1 MSRLEELKKNRIWL
15 KELEDLFNEISN
27 VMMPPYV
34 AIEPETVIDVKKLI
48 KYAKE
53 QAESVEKLEKELD
66 KDANISFSLEGQLND
81 ALDNV
86 ERYKQA
92 LEEIA
97 KETGTP
103 YADIAIKALE
113 ESE

>member
-1 MSRLEELKKNRIWL
+1 MTPKQQMMFDYLDGKLTNV
-15 KELEDLFNEISN
+15 EI
-27 VMMPPYV
+27 
-34 AIEPETVIDVKKLI
+34 IEAWDR
-48 KYAKE
+48 
-53 QAESVEKLEKELD
+53 QRNQS
-66 KDANISFSLEGQLND
+66 
-81 ALDNV
+81 

-113 ESE
+113 G